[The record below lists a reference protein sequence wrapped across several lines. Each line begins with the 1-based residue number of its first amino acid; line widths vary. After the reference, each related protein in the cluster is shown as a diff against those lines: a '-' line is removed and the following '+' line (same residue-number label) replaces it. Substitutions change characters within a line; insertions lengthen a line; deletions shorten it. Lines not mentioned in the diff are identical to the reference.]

1 MSSSVNSDG
10 SEGIALFSYDPGM
23 KAYRNWFFNSLGHR
37 YSSQGQWNEAKQTL
51 ALSANRDDGK
61 TVKTTI
67 RFDGRDREVWHTLIT
82 DAAGKVYVDMDST
95 VTRRAAV
102 PEAKPDKVNRTAS
115 EQGVKP

>member
-10 SEGIALFSYDPGM
+10 SEGIALFSYDAGA

-37 YSSQGQWNEAKQTL
+37 YAAQGQWNEAKQTL
-51 ALSANRDDGK
+51 AMTANRDDGK

-67 RFDGRDREVWHTLIT
+67 RFNGPDREIWHTLIT

-95 VTRRAAV
+95 VTR
-102 PEAKPDKVNRTAS
+102 KK
-115 EQGVKP
+115 